1 VKIEL
6 SKKEKWIVLLLS
18 LAAIAVHLI
27 NLGWMPLMAD
37 EAIRGTVAFE
47 MMKSNDYIVP
57 TIWGE
62 FYYRKPPFYNWI
74 VIGFFKAFDSY
85 SEFVFRLPS
94 VIPLFLFGVVIWFVS
109 RRHIG
114 EKAGIIAAFG
124 FILSGRLL
132 TRDSMLGHIDIA
144 FSLLTFIGFFVVYY
158 YHKRKQYFL
167 LFLISYVLAAIGT
180 LMKGLPSI
188 LFQVFTVGAWFLYM
202 RDWKKLFSL
211 SHVFGVLSYVAIVG
225 GYFFLYSQYNGLD
238 KYFGELY
245 GQAAMRTVVDRPW
258 YDGIVNI
265 FTFPF
270 ENFGHLFP
278 TSLIFLFALRKGIIK
293 QWLGNDFTAFVA
305 ITLAVNLI
313 PYWLSPGYYP
323 RYLFMLY
330 PLAFLLGAD
339 AMMRF
344 QKSSPKTNRVF
355 EGVFLTAGV
364 LVTLSFVA
372 AFFIPELYQM
382 SFFVPSVLL
391 CLVLGAALL
400 ALWFKQSEQRVYLA
414 FAFVIL
420 FRLGFDLCVLP
431 YRTEVTGTKSN
442 YRKDQSEKILALT
455 GEKDLVMY
463 SKTPLFI
470 DYAYYLGVG
479 KDAIIYRIT
488 DPLPNALYLV
498 DDNRLPQLKGAK
510 VIYRFDSKYD
520 NIFVNLVEWSGA
532 PD

>member
-1 VKIEL
+1 M
-6 SKKEKWIVLLLS
+6 LLLS

-62 FYYRKPPFYNWI
+62 YYYRKPPLYNWI
-74 VIGFFKAFDSY
+74 IVGFFKLFDSY
-85 SEFVFRLPS
+85 SEFIFRLPS
-94 VIPLFLFGVVIWFVS
+94 VLPLFLFGLVIWYVS
-109 RRHIG
+109 RKHIG
-114 EKAGIIAAFG
+114 DRAGVIAAFG
-124 FILSGRLL
+124 FVLSGRLL

-144 FSLLTFIGFFVVYY
+144 FSLVTFIGFFVVYY
-158 YHKRKQYFL
+158 YHKRKQYL
-167 LFLISYVLAAIGT
+167 ALFLISYVLAAMGT

-211 SHVFGVLSYVAIVG
+211 SHIAGVLSYVAIVG
-225 GYFFLYSQYNGLD
+225 GYFYLYSHYNGLD

-258 YDGIVNI
+258 YDSIINI

-278 TSLIFLFALRKGIIK
+278 TSLIFLFALRKSIMK
-293 QWLGNDFTAFVA
+293 QWLANDFTAFVA

-330 PLAFLLGAD
+330 PLAFILGAD
-339 AMMRF
+339 AMMRYRET
-344 QKSSPKTNRVF
+344 SPNTNRVF
-355 EGVFLTAGV
+355 EGIFLAAGV
-364 LVTLSFVA
+364 LVTLSFVG
-372 AFFIPELYQM
+372 AFFIPEFYEL
-382 SFFVPSVLL
+382 SLFIPSVIVCLAFGFTLL
-391 CLVLGAALL
+391 W
-400 ALWFKQSEQRVYLA
+400 LWFKQGNYRVYWA

-420 FRLGFDLCVLP
+420 FRLGFDLFVLP

-463 SKTPLFI
+463 AQTPLFI

-479 KDAIIYRIT
+479 KDEIIYRVT
-488 DPLPNALYLV
+488 KPQSNTLYLI
-498 DDNRLPQLKGAK
+498 DDHRLSKLENTK
-510 VIYRFDSKYD
+510 VLYRFNSRYEDIY
-520 NIFVNLVEWSGA
+520 VNLVEWNA
-532 PD
+532 KPD